1 VRRIPVPARPTVR
14 AAVAA
19 VTLALAGALVLGAC
33 GGDDD
38 SGGLSGGAG
47 GADGATLFRGAGCSD
62 CHSTT
67 GETKTGPP
75 LNGIYGTEVALTNG
89 ETVTADDEYLER
101 AIRDPKGEVVEGFRR
116 IMPEL
121 DLSDEQVGT
130 LVAYIRS
137 LSDSDA
143 PAGSAPTTAAG

>member
-1 VRRIPVPARPTVR
+1 VRRIRVPAHPTAR
-14 AAVAA
+14 AVVAA
-19 VTLALAGALVLGAC
+19 VTLALAAGLALGAC

-38 SGGLSGGAG
+38 EGGLGGGAG
-47 GADGATLFRGAGCSD
+47 GTDGATLFDGASCSD

-75 LNGIYGTEVALTNG
+75 LDGIYGTEVTLTDG
-89 ETVTADDEYLER
+89 ETVTVDDEYLER
-101 AIRDPKGEVVEGFRR
+101 AIRDPKGEVVDGFRP

-121 DLSDEQVGT
+121 DLSDEQVDT

-137 LSDSDA
+137 LSDEPS
-143 PAGSAPTTAAG
+143 G